1 MRNSDPTSKT
11 SPLEQ
16 HPSQEVLEKY
26 LLNGL
31 EDNESATVEQHLL
44 GCSDCVE
51 VAKGLDD
58 YVRAMRQALAQKV
71 QKARA
76 AKKGH

>member
-1 MRNSDPTSKT
+1 MRNSDSTSRM

-16 HPSQEVLEKY
+16 HPSPEVLEKY
-26 LLNGL
+26 LLNRL
-31 EDNESATVEQHLL
+31 DENESATVEQHLL
-44 GCSDCVE
+44 GCSDCVDA
-51 VAKGLDD
+51 AKGLDD